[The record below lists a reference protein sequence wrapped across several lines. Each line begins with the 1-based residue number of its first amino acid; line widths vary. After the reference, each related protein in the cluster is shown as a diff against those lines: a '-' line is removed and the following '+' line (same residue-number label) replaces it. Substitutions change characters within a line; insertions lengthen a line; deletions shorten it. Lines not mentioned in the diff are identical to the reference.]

1 LIERPHPDLSMRG
14 APGQRQIDD
23 MHLTV
28 DFWIERT
35 TQLDALLADRE
46 DIARIV
52 GDAYSEDPNLV
63 DLAFFP
69 DTLSGTEVSK
79 RINAISKPYG
89 QDLYYRDGGKVE
101 AADYERYAQNLNL
114 DVLSHPID
122 VRFGMVLR
130 RADMRTWP
138 TGDVVFKTQE
148 TFDLDRFQENGL
160 FPADVVAVLHESTD
174 GRWYFVQS
182 YNYAA
187 WVLKDKIVIGDR
199 QQILR
204 YRDAED
210 FLVVAGGKVRTNFN
224 PKVEALSE
232 LQLDMGVRLPLLD
245 PDNTE
250 RNIDG
255 QNSQSSYPVL
265 LPTRGE
271 HGELELRTALIARN
285 QDVCVGYMPYT
296 RRNILHQSFKF
307 LGERYGW
314 GHSYNARDCSGLVME
329 VYKTFGV
336 LLPRNSAQ
344 QRNSPVGDN
353 RQIDASVSA
362 EEKLKILA
370 SCDVGD
376 LLYCPGHVMLYLG
389 NIDDEPYVIH
399 SLFGAG
405 WTDEAGNF
413 QEGVLNGASVTPL
426 TQIYVSPQ
434 ETYFEQL
441 SGIKRIR

>member
-1 LIERPHPDLSMRG
+1 
-14 APGQRQIDD
+14 

-28 DFWIERT
+28 DFWLDRTER
-35 TQLDALLADRE
+35 LDELLADCE
-46 DIARIV
+46 GIARIV
-52 GDAYSEDPNLV
+52 SDAFGKDPNMI
-63 DLAFFP
+63 DLAVFP
-69 DTLSGTEVSK
+69 DALPGAEVAK
-79 RINAISKPYG
+79 RINTISKPYG
-89 QDLYYRDGGKVE
+89 QDLYYRDGGTVE
-101 AADYERYAQNLNL
+101 AADYGRYTQNLNL
-114 DVLSHPID
+114 AVLPYSIE

-130 RADMRTWP
+130 RANMRTWP
-138 TGDVVFKTQE
+138 TSDVVFKTQE

-160 FPADVVAVLHESTD
+160 FPADVVAILHESSD

-232 LQLDMGVRLPLLD
+232 LQLDMGVRLPMLD
-245 PDNTE
+245 PDSTD

-255 QNSQSSYPVL
+255 QNTQSSYPVL

-329 VYKTFGV
+329 VYKTFGI

-344 QRNSPVGDN
+344 QRNSPIGDN
-353 RQIDASVSA
+353 RPVDTSVST
-362 EEKLKILA
+362 EEKLEILA

-389 NIDDEPYVIH
+389 SVDGEPYVIH

-405 WTDEAGNF
+405 WTDAAGHF
-413 QEGVLNGASVTPL
+413 QEGVLNGVSVTPL
-426 TQIYVSPQ
+426 TQIYVSPE